1 MTRLRSPG
9 VAILVGALVLVG
21 ATSAPAADAP
31 PGPEDLGTPTQEQ
44 LEESVHAWDPADGEV
59 FTWVV
64 DPDTVHEWRITDD
77 AVRELEETVVEGPK
91 TTITLSAD
99 VLFPFASDVV
109 PEAGV
114 AKITEL
120 VVDAPQGAAVAVDGH
135 TDSSG
140 GDEINIDLSNRR
152 ALAVAAVLTTA
163 RPDLVVVATG
173 HGSALP
179 VAPEGGEDDDAARA
193 LNRRVEISYTS

>member
-1 MTRLRSPG
+1 MTRLRNPG
-9 VAILVGALVLVG
+9 VAALVGALVLVG
-21 ATSAPAADAP
+21 STPAGAVDTP
-31 PGPEDLGTPTQEQ
+31 PGPESLGTPTQEQ
-44 LEESVHAWDPADGEV
+44 LDDAVHTWDPADGGV

-64 DPDTVHEWRITDD
+64 SPDSVWQWRVDD
-77 AVRELEETVVEGPK
+77 DDVRELEETVVEGPK